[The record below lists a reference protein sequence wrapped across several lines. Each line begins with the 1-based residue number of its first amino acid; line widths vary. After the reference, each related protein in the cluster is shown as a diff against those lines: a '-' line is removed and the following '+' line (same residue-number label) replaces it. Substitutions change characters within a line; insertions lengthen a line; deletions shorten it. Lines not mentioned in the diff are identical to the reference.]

1 MCSKSQTQL
10 FSFHVFLKKIFSL
23 YSQVFIFRLEL
34 FSCFVLTVKK
44 RPSIWGFPLH
54 CRGVRCFL
62 FRLCSEQQ
70 KKNRSTHPRENTPEI
85 SWKIK
90 LQEHAREAELMW
102 RLRAVTLPLIGPAY
116 KNKSFEHKQKKT
128 RDSYQ
133 CETRHWRSEV
143 TETPKILD
151 GHRTDHRA
159 SDRKIIDYWL
169 LMEEQEAAQTS
180 DKSAS
185 TSQEVP
191 ADSNI
196 QNHLKHFSH
205 RNVLKGFKDKQEV
218 MWQNMSL

>member
-10 FSFHVFLKKIFSL
+10 FSFHVFLKKFFSL

-34 FSCFVLTVKK
+34 FSCFVVL
-44 RPSIWGFPLH
+44 SEG
-54 CRGVRCFL
+54 FL
-62 FRLCSEQQ
+62 FIVVGSAVSCFVSAPNSRRRTGALIPERTHLRSAERS
-70 KKNRSTHPRENTPEI
+70 NFRSTQGRR
-85 SWKIK
+85 SWCED
-90 LQEHAREAELMW
+90 L

-191 ADSNI
+191 ADSSI

>member
-1 MCSKSQTQL
+1 M
-10 FSFHVFLKKIFSL
+10 
-23 YSQVFIFRLEL
+23 
-34 FSCFVLTVKK
+34 SCFVLTDKK
-44 RPSIWGFPLH
+44 RPSVWGFPPRR
-54 CRGVRCFL
+54 RGVTCFL

-70 KKNRSTHPRENTPEI
+70 KKNRSTHPERTDLRSADRSNFRSTQGRRSWRED
-85 SWKIK
+85 
-90 LQEHAREAELMW
+90 L

-128 RDSYQ
+128 GGSYQ

-151 GHRTDHRA
+151 GPGTDHRA

-180 DKSAS
+180 DKSAP
-185 TSQEVP
+185 TTQEVP

-205 RNVLKGFKDKQEV
+205 WNVLKGFKDKQEV